1 MIDDLEKMLK
11 GEEID
16 DVSGYALICNL
27 FHLKHELLKKL
38 TS

>member
-27 FHLKHELLKKL
+27 FHLKHKSLKKL
-38 TS
+38 TT